1 MEIGSEFW
9 KFNENLDCNNLE
21 FWNIGK
27 DTKFTLSGRTSIYY
41 VLENILKN
49 KQIRKAYLPSYSC
62 YSMAEPFL
70 DLGIEVEYYDVYYNE
85 DLKYEIDFR
94 DDIDIFLAINYFG
107 YSNTNMDLYI
117 KKFKEQGKIVIE
129 DITHS
134 IFSSKRYNENS
145 DYLIGSLRKW
155 MPIASGGIVVN
166 MNSNFE
172 LELNSKSNEKLIDI
186 KKSAM
191 QNKKDYIENSNN
203 ISKDTFMNQY
213 AQSGKVLNEDYKNY
227 SIDEESLKIIMG
239 IDIDKIVNSRIEN
252 AKIIYE
258 KLKNNMNIKFLIQDY
273 NEKDGLLFV
282 PIMLEHNLR
291 DNLRKYLIEKK
302 VYLPIHWP
310 LEEKINNIFER
321 ELSLICDQ
329 RYTKKQI
336 SEYIDLIIE
345 YLKTISIGQEE

>member
-41 VLENILKN
+41 VLENILKS

-85 DLKYEIDFR
+85 DLKYDIDFR

-134 IFSSKRYNENS
+134 IFSSKRYSENS

-155 MPIASGGIVVN
+155 MPIASGGIAVN

-172 LELNSKSNEKLIDI
+172 VELNLKSNAKMIDI

-191 QNKKDYIENSNN
+191 QNKKDYIENTNN
-203 ISKDTFMNQY
+203 ISKEMFLNQY
-213 AQSGKVLNEDYKNY
+213 AQSGKVLDEDYKNY

-239 IDIDKIVNSRIEN
+239 ININKIVNSRIEN

-258 KLKNNMNIKFLIQDY
+258 KLRNNVNVRFLIEDY
-273 NEKDGLLFV
+273 NQNDSLLFV
-282 PIMLEHNLR
+282 PIILEHDLR
-291 DNLRKYLIEKK
+291 DKLRKYLIEKQ

-310 LEEKINNIFER
+310 LEERINNVFEK

-329 RYTKKQI
+329 RYTKKEI
-336 SEYIDLIIE
+336 SEYIETIIE
-345 YLKTISIGQEE
+345 FLTIS

>member
-9 KFNENLDCNNLE
+9 EFSESLNCDNSK

-49 KQIRKAYLPSYSC
+49 KQIKKAYLPSYSC
-62 YSMAEPFL
+62 SSMAEPFF
-70 DLGIEVEYYDVYYNE
+70 DLGIEVEY
-85 DLKYEIDFR
+85 
-94 DDIDIFLAINYFG
+94 YFG

-134 IFSSKRYNENS
+134 IFSSKRYSENS

-155 MPIASGGIVVN
+155 MPIASGGIAVN

-172 LELNSKSNEKLIDI
+172 VELNLKSNAKMIDI

-191 QNKKDYIENSNN
+191 QNKKDYIENTNN
-203 ISKDTFMNQY
+203 ISKEMFLNQY
-213 AQSGKVLNEDYKNY
+213 AQSGKVLDEDYKNY

-239 IDIDKIVNSRIEN
+239 ININKIVNSRIEN

-258 KLKNNMNIKFLIQDY
+258 KLRNNVNVRFLIEDY
-273 NEKDGLLFV
+273 NQNDSLLFV
-282 PIMLEHNLR
+282 PIILEHDLR
-291 DNLRKYLIEKK
+291 DKLRKYLIEKQ

-310 LEEKINNIFER
+310 LEERINNVFEK

-329 RYTKKQI
+329 RYTKKEI
-336 SEYIDLIIE
+336 SEYIETIIE
-345 YLKTISIGQEE
+345 FLTIS

>member
-9 KFNENLDCNNLE
+9 EFSESLNCDNSK

-49 KQIRKAYLPSYSC
+49 KQIKKAYLPSYSC
-62 YSMAEPFL
+62 FSMAEPFF

-85 DLKYEIDFR
+85 GLKYDIDFR
-94 DDIDIFLAINYFG
+94 TDIDIFLAMNYFG

-134 IFSSKRYNENS
+134 IFSSKRYSENS

-155 MPIASGGIVVN
+155 MPIASGGIAVN

-172 LELNSKSNEKLIDI
+172 VELNLKSNAKMIDI

-191 QNKKDYIENSNN
+191 QNKKDYIENTNN
-203 ISKDTFMNQY
+203 ISKEMFLNQY
-213 AQSGKVLNEDYKNY
+213 AQSGKVLDEDYKNY

-239 IDIDKIVNSRIEN
+239 ININKIVNSRIEN

-258 KLKNNMNIKFLIQDY
+258 KLRNNVNVRFLIEDY
-273 NEKDGLLFV
+273 NQNDSLLFV
-282 PIMLEHNLR
+282 PIILEHDLR
-291 DNLRKYLIEKK
+291 DKLRKYLIEKQ

-310 LEEKINNIFER
+310 LEERINNVFEK

-329 RYTKKQI
+329 RYTKKEI
-336 SEYIDLIIE
+336 SEYIETIIE
-345 YLKTISIGQEE
+345 FLTIS